1 MQIINNKIF
10 SNSGLIKYTG
20 INNKISIWG
29 ELNTFG
35 RPLRVTWD
43 HGIGRDLQAFRYVNA
58 EAELTRIL
66 GENIARELDR
76 EIFWQLRTP
85 IYVSSRGYSKIRI
98 I

>member
-1 MQIINNKIF
+1 MF
-10 SNSGLIKYTG
+10 SNSGLRKYSG
-20 INNKISIWG
+20 INNITLIWG

-35 RPLRVTWD
+35 QPLRVTWD
-43 HGIGRDLQAFRYVNA
+43 REMLQDMQAFRHVNG

-66 GENIARELDR
+66 SENIARELDR
-76 EIFWQLRTP
+76 EIFWQLSTP